1 MKKTLF
7 LLSIFIYLPLL
18 PMLTCINENFPG
30 LSIIGSS
37 SSDYMSSICACLSQG
52 RFLGG
57 STCPGCPKW
66 NNAINTPAKESP
78 PSSSGFFFAHCSAKG
93 GGFGTN
99 IYINTTEIKE
109 LLKKGSNKYTY
120 DGTQQAT

>member
-1 MKKTLF
+1 MRGKNEKTLF

-78 PSSSGFFFAHCSAKG
+78 PSSSGFFLCPLLCKG
-93 GGFGTN
+93 RRIRHK
-99 IYINTTEIKE
+99 IYISTPVASSKLSE
-109 LLKKGSNKYTY
+109 
-120 DGTQQAT
+120 